1 MVAYASRYEAFGL
14 PPLEAMACRGV
25 VVASRVGALPAVV
38 GDGAVLV
45 PRHSLDAW
53 VVALRPLVAD
63 PVERAQ
69 LGARAVAAAAEL
81 SWTATAA
88 STLQAYRDAGVAV

>member
-1 MVAYASRYEAFGL
+1 
-14 PPLEAMACRGV
+14 
-25 VVASRVGALPAVV
+25 
-38 GDGAVLV
+38 
-45 PRHSLDAW
+45 
-53 VVALRPLVAD
+53 
-63 PVERAQ
+63 VERAQ